1 MVYIISNRITQWLCR
16 EDSLSE
22 HYALI
27 LYGIQSLLND
37 CLKISLLFFLFAG
50 FGKQKEFCVTLLGIG
65 AMRRLL
71 GGQHCKSF
79 WRCFLCTLGIL
90 TVTVFLGDMVSGT
103 LFWFMLPSFLT
114 AGICIY
120 FVGVVD
126 TNGILTAGQK
136 KMNRVLAILL
146 MILVWMLPPYG
157 LICHLK
163 WAVTIQSM
171 DYICAAI
178 RKGGLIYENNKGK
191 NR

>member
-65 AMRRLL
+65 AMRRLV

-126 TNGILTAGQK
+126 TNGILTAGK
-136 KMNRVLAILL
+136 KDESCSGDSANDSCLDVTSLWIDLSFKMGCNHTK
-146 MILVWMLPPYG
+146 YG
-157 LICHLK
+157 LYMC
-163 WAVTIQSM
+163 S
-171 DYICAAI
+171 
-178 RKGGLIYENNKGK
+178 NKK
-191 NR
+191 RRAYL